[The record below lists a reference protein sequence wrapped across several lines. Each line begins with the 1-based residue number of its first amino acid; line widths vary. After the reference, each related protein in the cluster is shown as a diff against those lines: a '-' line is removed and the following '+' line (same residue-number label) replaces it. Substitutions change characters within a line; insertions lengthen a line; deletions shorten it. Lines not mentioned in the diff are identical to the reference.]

1 MPKFKVGKDM
11 VNQEIRYC
19 FSFTMKEAE
28 IVSLKLPKG
37 SRKLLN
43 ELEKLDNTPANY
55 AKFLSVLFWNFQ
67 EQGMIIK

>member
-1 MPKFKVGKDM
+1 
-11 VNQEIRYC
+11 
-19 FSFTMKEAE
+19 MKEAE

>member
-1 MPKFKVGKDM
+1 M
-11 VNQEIRYC
+11 E
-19 FSFTMKEAE
+19 EAE

-43 ELEKLDNTPANY
+43 ELLDELEKLDNTPATY